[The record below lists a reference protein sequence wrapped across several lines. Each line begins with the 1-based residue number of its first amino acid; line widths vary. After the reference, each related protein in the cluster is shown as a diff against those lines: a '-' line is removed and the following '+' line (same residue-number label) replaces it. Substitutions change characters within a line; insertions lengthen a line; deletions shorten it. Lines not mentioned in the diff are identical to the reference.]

1 MAQSDFNP
9 NFKSKHVAPHA
20 GNDGT
25 TEFPMEE
32 LMRRLDGEPEPKDE
46 SIDSTQPDAAQ
57 VMQMLLQWIGTCKAR
72 DPRAINYIGK
82 RAIAALWVIKPE
94 MFGDAPAQMVAKSFG
109 ISPLKFYH
117 VTAEF
122 SRSFG
127 VRNRFQVHDWQNKK

>member
-1 MAQSDFNP
+1 MGFNDFNP
-9 NFKSKHVAPHA
+9 NFKSKHVAAHG

-25 TEFPMEE
+25 TDFPMDEV
-32 LMRRLDGEPEPKDE
+32 LRRLDGEAEPETAE
-46 SIDSTQPDAAQ
+46 DSTQADAAQ
-57 VMQMLLQWIGTCKAR
+57 VMQMLLEWIGTCKAR

-109 ISPLKFYH
+109 ISSLKFYH

-122 SRSFG
+122 SRKFG

>member
-1 MAQSDFNP
+1 M
-9 NFKSKHVAPHA
+9 
-20 GNDGT
+20 T
-25 TEFPMEE
+25 TEPRQRNDSG
-32 LMRRLDGEPEPKDE
+32 LPSAEP
-46 SIDSTQPDAAQ
+46 QPGDAS
-57 VMQMLLQWIGTCKAR
+57 

-82 RAIAALWVIKPE
+82 RAIAALWVINPQ

-122 SRSFG
+122 SREFG